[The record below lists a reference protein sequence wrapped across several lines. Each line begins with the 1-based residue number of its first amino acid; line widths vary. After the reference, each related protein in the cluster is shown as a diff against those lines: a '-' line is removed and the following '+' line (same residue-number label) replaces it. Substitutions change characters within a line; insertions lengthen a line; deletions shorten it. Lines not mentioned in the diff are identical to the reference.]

1 MNAADPISGGSPLEP
16 ADRHPHLKPVKDS
29 ASPPTDIMLTSNERK
44 VLELR
49 FGLGSDDGSRA
60 MTLVEI
66 ARLLGV
72 TPQRASQL
80 ETSALAK
87 MRAAMRARGIASM
100 DDVV

>member
-1 MNAADPISGGSPLEP
+1 MSAP
-16 ADRHPHLKPVKDS
+16 HP
-29 ASPPTDIMLTSNERK
+29 ASPSLPKDTMLTTNERK

-49 FGLGSDDGSRA
+49 FGLGSDDASSG

-66 ARLLGV
+66 ASRLGV

-80 ETSALAK
+80 EASALAK
-87 MRAAMRARGIASM
+87 MRAAMRARGIVSM

>member
-1 MNAADPISGGSPLEP
+1 
-16 ADRHPHLKPVKDS
+16 
-29 ASPPTDIMLTSNERK
+29 MLTTNERK

-49 FGLGSDDGSRA
+49 FGLGSDDTSRG

-80 ETSALAK
+80 EARALAK
-87 MRAAMRARGIASM
+87 VKAAMLARGIASV

>member
-1 MNAADPISGGSPLEP
+1 
-16 ADRHPHLKPVKDS
+16 
-29 ASPPTDIMLTSNERK
+29 MLTTNERK

-49 FGLGSDDGSRA
+49 FGLGSDDTSRG

-80 ETSALAK
+80 EASALAFLGAIN
-87 MRAAMRARGIASM
+87 RIAGSA
-100 DDVV
+100 DALRPA

>member
-1 MNAADPISGGSPLEP
+1 
-16 ADRHPHLKPVKDS
+16 
-29 ASPPTDIMLTSNERK
+29 MLTTNERK

-49 FGLGSDDGSRA
+49 FGLGTGDPTG

-66 ARLLGV
+66 ADRLGV

-87 MRAAMRARGIASM
+87 MRAAMKARGIESLEDAI
-100 DDVV
+100 